1 MRTERTCL
9 HGYSWYAA
17 SPHTIPSLYIPTQ
30 QSPFPSSLPS
40 LYSHILCMS
49 ATNSQSHIPYNTKSY
64 DLNNPYAILAKYLL
78 IHSYAHTPP
87 ILLLLSVHTYNTAN
101 PFYFSLPTLFPAFM
115 HVCYYIHKFPI
126 PYTFYS
132 HIIDMLNKYF
142 VSKYLVNTIPNLTH
156 SYACTLPLLLSMH
169 TIQYTLCSGSSDQFY
184 IVTYYIK
191 RVTTFWTQY
200 NFHTP

>member
-49 ATNSQSHIPYNTKSY
+49 ATNSQSHIPYNTKSS
-64 DLNNPYAILAKYLL
+64 DLNNPYATLAKYLL

-87 ILLLLSVHTYNTAN
+87 ILLLLSVHTYI
-101 PFYFSLPTLFPAFM
+101 YCQSLLFLTP
-115 HVCYYIHKFPI
+115 
-126 PYTFYS
+126 
-132 HIIDMLNKYF
+132 
-142 VSKYLVNTIPNLTH
+142 NTIP
-156 SYACTLPLLLSMH
+156 SFYAFLLLYSQ
-169 TIQYTLCSGSSDQFY
+169 IPNPIYLF
-184 IVTYYIK
+184 
-191 RVTTFWTQY
+191 
-200 NFHTP
+200 